1 MTGQSWDDRLES
13 VAFDVEPV
21 DAVVNRAFEA
31 KWESAPSP
39 TPQQGSRR
47 PPGRANSSI
56 CVGLLVPAYPRA

>member
-13 VAFDVEPV
+13 VAFDLEPV

-39 TPQQGSRR
+39 TPQQG
-47 PPGRANSSI
+47 
-56 CVGLLVPAYPRA
+56 